1 MADSNP
7 FAHLG
12 QGMLG
17 ADASIARAAGTPQP
31 IFDKNPMAPITKG
44 LVAAGMDKFGITKFL
59 NSLGGSGS
67 QPEQQPEGA
76 VVPPSV
82 GGTGIN
88 PMSMGAVPPGGVGL
102 QNNAPI
108 EGLQPRPYTVQ
119 GFGGQTGYS
128 LPTSPYQLNQPSSAD
143 ETRKQILS
151 SWGS

>member
-12 QGMLG
+12 LGMLG
-17 ADASIARAAGTPQP
+17 SDVSIARAAATPQP
-31 IFDKNPMAPITKG
+31 VFQKNPMAG
-44 LVAAGMDKFGITKFL
+44 LLAMGIDKIGLKDFL
-59 NSLGGSGS
+59 NSLGS
-67 QPEQQPEGA
+67 EGKDDSA
-76 VVPPSV
+76 PQGGIVPPSV
-82 GGTGIN
+82 PGTGIN